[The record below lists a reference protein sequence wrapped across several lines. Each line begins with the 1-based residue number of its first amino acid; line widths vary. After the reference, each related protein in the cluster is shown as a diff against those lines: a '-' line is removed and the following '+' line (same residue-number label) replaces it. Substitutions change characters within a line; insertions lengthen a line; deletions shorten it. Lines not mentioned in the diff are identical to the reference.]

1 MASKAR
7 HSKEYVSKNLH
18 GSKTIIVSPT
28 RNILIA
34 GLLAATIIPTAAV
47 SNVYADNHVNYNQP
61 RLGGYASNIKDAAVI
76 NAYTDGTVIASRS
89 FTPASNAST
98 SEVSRSESR
107 SIIEKGTWGGIEDI
121 NIVQTKSTEQ
131 NDATKKLQDA
141 INNAQSVLD
150 SSNGKANDNDR
161 KSLQDIIN
169 ESNGMTNDVYL
180 TVDALNNQTSKVNDA
195 VKKVSDEVNAYN
207 ASVAARTRA
216 TRNAGN
222 SAAGAGNASKHTGSP
237 VKQGNYDEWVASHPD
252 SPMGEKVLEYA
263 KQFNGYPYVWAAAGP
278 DAFDCSGLVMY
289 VYAHFG
295 VQLAHYS
302 GYQMNAGTGVSDIN
316 HATYGDII
324 ASSSHAALFAGFD
337 SDGEP
342 IVFNALNPQ
351 AGVTYTKLKYAFPN
365 GYAIRRIFN

>member
-47 SNVYADNHVNYNQP
+47 SNVYADNQSH
-61 RLGGYASNIKDAAVI
+61 LSGYASNIKDAAVI
-76 NAYTDGTVIASRS
+76 NAYTDGTVVASRS
-89 FTPASNAST
+89 FERTPIS
-98 SEVSRSESR
+98 SEVSNSDDSR
-107 SIIEKGTWGGIEDI
+107 TLIASGTWGGVEDI

-207 ASVAARTRA
+207 ASVAARTRI

-222 SAAGAGNASKHTGSP
+222 SATGNVSNASNANKTSGSP

>member
-47 SNVYADNHVNYNQP
+47 SNVYADNQS
-61 RLGGYASNIKDAAVI
+61 RLSGYASNVKDAAVI
-76 NAYTDGTVIASRS
+76 NAYTDGTVVASRS
-89 FTPASNAST
+89 FTPASDTST

-121 NIVQTKSTEQ
+121 NIVQTKSADQ

-207 ASVAARTRA
+207 ASVAARTRTA
-216 TRNAGN
+216 RNTGN
-222 SAAGAGNASKHTGSP
+222 SAAGAGNASKHTGNP

>member
-47 SNVYADNHVNYNQP
+47 SNVYAANQSS
-61 RLGGYASNIKDAAVI
+61 LGGYASNIKDAAVI
-76 NAYTDGTVIASRS
+76 NAYTDGTVVASRS
-89 FTPASNAST
+89 FTPASDTST

-207 ASVAARTRA
+207 ASVAARTRI

-222 SAAGAGNASKHTGSP
+222 STTAGAGNASKTSGNP
-237 VKQGNYDEWVASHPD
+237 VKQGNYDEWAASHPD

-295 VQLAHYS
+295 VQLSHYS
-302 GYQMNAGTGVSDIN
+302 GSQMNAGTGVSDIN

-342 IVFNALNPQ
+342 IVFNALNPHD
-351 AGVTYTKLKYAFPN
+351 GVTYTKLKYAFPN
-365 GYAIRRIFN
+365 GYVIRRIFN

>member
-1 MASKAR
+1 M
-7 HSKEYVSKNLH
+7 
-18 GSKTIIVSPT
+18 IVSPT

-34 GLLAATIIPTAAV
+34 GLLAATIIPTAMV
-47 SNVYADNHVNYNQP
+47 SNAYADNRANYNYNQS
-61 RLGGYASNIKDAAVI
+61 RLGSMKDTAVI
-76 NAYTDGTVIASRS
+76 NVDTDGNVVASRS
-89 FTPASNAST
+89 FTRISDTST

-121 NIVQTKSTEQ
+121 NIVQTKSAEQ

-141 INNAQSVLD
+141 ITNAQSVLD

-169 ESNGMTNDVYL
+169 ESNSMTSDVYL
-180 TVDALNNQTSKVNDA
+180 TVNALNNQTSKVNDA
-195 VKKVSDEVNAYN
+195 ANKVSDAVNAYN
-207 ASVAARTRA
+207 AHIAAITSA
-216 TRNAGN
+216 NNTGNSNAGSDSRSN
-222 SAAGAGNASKHTGSP
+222 SNP

-365 GYAIRRIFN
+365 GYVIRRIFN